1 MYEIKFDHDAPGIP
15 EVIGITD
22 ARADEII
29 EHIAQAYEKTETHTT
44 FMERAISLSDPKNEA
59 EIFFIGYAI
68 GMIMERQI
76 KSAKDA
82 LAQVIA
88 DL

>member
-1 MYEIKFDHDAPGIP
+1 MYAIKFDHDAPAIP

-22 ARADEII
+22 ARADEIL
-29 EHIAQAYEKTETHTT
+29 EHIAQAHEKTETHTT

>member
-29 EHIAQAYEKTETHTT
+29 EHIAQAHEKTETHTT
-44 FMERAISLSDPKNEA
+44 LMERAISLSDPKNEA
-59 EIFFIGYAI
+59 EIFFIGYAL
-68 GMIMERQI
+68 GMITERQI